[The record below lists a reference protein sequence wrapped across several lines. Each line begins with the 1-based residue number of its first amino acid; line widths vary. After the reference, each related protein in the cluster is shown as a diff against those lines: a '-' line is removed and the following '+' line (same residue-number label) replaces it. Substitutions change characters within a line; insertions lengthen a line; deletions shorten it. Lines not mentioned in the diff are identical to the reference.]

1 MAQQKILHIDMDAFF
16 AAVEQRDNPAY
27 SGKPLI
33 VGGKPDS
40 RGVVAACSYEARK
53 YGIHSAMSS
62 AVAYRRCN
70 HAIFVKPRFE
80 AYKEASRQIQKIFT
94 EYTPLVEP
102 LSLDEAYLDVT
113 ECSKHEGSAT
123 RIAQEIKHRIK
134 EKTGLTAS
142 AGVSYNKFLAK
153 IASDMDKPDGLFVIK
168 PDQGARFVEQLPIRK
183 FHGIGAATEKK
194 MKALGIYN
202 GADLRQWALADLQK
216 YFGKSSHY
224 YFQISRG
231 VDDRPVRNQRTRK
244 SIGSETTFAN
254 DICDQNILIEQLNK
268 LGLDVGQQLQK
279 RQLAARTVTVK
290 VKYANFEQV
299 TRSYST
305 PSIIEDSHDI
315 EKWLP
320 YLLMKTDAGVRSVRL
335 LGVTVSSF
343 AEVRA
348 SQLPRQLSLF

>member
-1 MAQQKILHIDMDAFF
+1 MDAFF

-27 SGKPLI
+27 VGKPLI
-33 VGGKPDS
+33 VGGQPDS

-62 AVAYRRCN
+62 FAAYRRCK

-80 AYKEASRQIQKIFT
+80 AYKEASEQIQAIFKT
-94 EYTPLVEP
+94 YTPLVEP

-113 ECSKHEGSAT
+113 DCTKHKGSAT
-123 RIAQEIKHRIK
+123 LIAQEIKQRVK

-153 IASDMDKPDGLFVIK
+153 IASDMDKPDGLFIIK
-168 PDQGARFVEQLPIRK
+168 PDQGVRFVEQLAIRK
-183 FHGIGAATEKK
+183 FHGIGAVTEKK
-194 MKALGIYN
+194 MKALGIHI
-202 GADLRQWALADLQK
+202 GADLRQWSLADLQK
-216 YFGKSSHY
+216 HFGKSSHY

-231 VDDRPVRNQRTRK
+231 VDDRPVTSERTRK

-254 DICDQNILIEQLNK
+254 DINDHNMLIEQLNK
-268 LGLDVGQQLQK
+268 LSVDVGEQLQK
-279 RQLAARTVTVK
+279 RQMAARTLTVK

-305 PSIIEDSHDI
+305 PDIIENSGDI
-315 EKWLP
+315 KQWLP
-320 YLLMKTDAGVRSVRL
+320 YLLMKTEAGQRAVRL
-335 LGVTVSSF
+335 LGVTVSSL
-343 AEVRA
+343 AQVRVN
-348 SQLPRQLSLF
+348 SLPRQLSLF